1 MLWIWRYHLWSTCDA
16 SDLILSGYFCCLS
29 SKHAYEISLYPHC
42 NRGRD
47 SERESDGSKSRSCE
61 WQSLDTKGVC
71 HTPRSGFWFHLPSHL
86 HPDPAFVW
94 GKTSLS
100 SLWRWHYAILRLLQ
114 KVPPGRRG
122 STSPLCPR
130 QQWRADQGSAPNPA
144 PYLKDHILTYTE
156 ELSIGCPFPQST
168 DVAKAV
174 NWTLFIC
181 FSGSWNL
188 DILRWEATECP
199 PPPPPQKIKK
209 QKNWWNESVFYQKHW
224 LENSPIWPQQSGLLD
239 NCGNK

>member
-1 MLWIWRYHLWSTCDA
+1 MKYHYIPIVTE
-16 SDLILSGYFCCLS
+16 G
-29 SKHAYEISLYPHC
+29 ETQ
-42 NRGRD
+42 RGRATAPSHAAVSDRAWIRRGSVTLRGLGFD
-47 SERESDGSKSRSCE
+47 SIYLLIFI
-61 WQSLDTKGVC
+61 Q
-71 HTPRSGFWFHLPSHL
+71 TPRSCGGRQAWALSGG
-86 HPDPAFVW
+86 DTMQSFVFSRRYHQA
-94 GKTSLS
+94 GEAARPLS
-100 SLWRWHYAILRLLQ
+100 A
-114 KVPPGRRG
+114 
-122 STSPLCPR
+122 PR

-199 PPPPPQKIKK
+199 PPPPPQKKKKK
-209 QKNWWNESVFYQKHW
+209 QKTDGMSQYFIKSIGWRIH
-224 LENSPIWPQQSGLLD
+224 PSGLSNLAS
-239 NCGNK
+239 